1 MAVVCLFVVSLLGL
15 ITVWYANKSCVYL
28 SVWHD
33 VFIPTHTLT
42 WLSQPTWL
50 KSYPQTV
57 PFVWWEHRDL
67 LLADCKCAEHPLE
80 LKMATLRS
88 PHRSN
93 LISQSLCLLISTRVP
108 SPIWYA
114 PLTLVLS
121 EFGFFS
127 FYLHIHM
134 RSCNT
139 VFCVCPSPVSY
150 GSMHVFTDGGI
161 FSFLWASN
169 TALSVRARAYTQ
181 HSLLSIRL
189 STDTGSFCLLVV
201 RSNADCGRA
210 EISSRDWFH
219 SPWV

>member
-1 MAVVCLFVVSLLGL
+1 MTRGIASGPCLGRWFRCLESTRSWRARSSQSQEAVSSERLVRSREAPWTDRHLLPAAAGVSLQWLWFVCLFVVSLLGL

-93 LISQSLCLLISTRVP
+93 LISQSLCLLISTHVP
-108 SPIWYA
+108 SPIW
-114 PLTLVLS
+114 
-121 EFGFFS
+121 
-127 FYLHIHM
+127 
-134 RSCNT
+134 
-139 VFCVCPSPVSY
+139 
-150 GSMHVFTDGGI
+150 
-161 FSFLWASN
+161 
-169 TALSVRARAYTQ
+169 
-181 HSLLSIRL
+181 
-189 STDTGSFCLLVV
+189 
-201 RSNADCGRA
+201 
-210 EISSRDWFH
+210 
-219 SPWV
+219 